1 MRLLF
6 LTFYYPPDLCA
17 GSFRAQPLVAA
28 LQAVGGEGLEIDVIT
43 TMPNR
48 YHTHKGAAPE
58 REASGKVRIRRIGLP
73 AHQSGM
79 MDQAKAFLAY
89 ARGVRAEV
97 RGGRWDIVVATSS
110 RLMTAALGAHVARRT
125 GAKLYLD
132 VRDLFTDTMEDVL
145 KGSPLKALLPLF
157 RGMERRTLNQA
168 DRVNLVSPG
177 FLSHV
182 TAIAPQHEYRLF
194 TNGIDDEF
202 LGRSFMPPPRP
213 PGRPLLVVYAGNMGE
228 GQGLHGL
235 FPEAARALEG
245 KARFR
250 LIGDGGRRKQLEQ
263 VLTVAGVTNVEIINP
278 VPRTELRRHY
288 DEADVL
294 FTHLND
300 YAAFRKVL
308 PSKLFE
314 YAATG
319 KRILAGV
326 AGVSADL
333 LRTEVAGA
341 EVFAPLDV
349 PAMVAAVERLG
360 RAPAWTD
367 RSAFMQKY
375 ARRNIMKAMAEDILA
390 LGPRP

>member
-1 MRLLF
+1 MKILF

-17 GSFRAQPLVAA
+17 GSFRAQPLVRA
-28 LQAVGGEGLEIDVIT
+28 LLKEGGAGSQLDVIT

-48 YHTHKGAAPE
+48 YHTHNQAAPE

-79 MDQAKAFLAY
+79 LDQAKAFLAY

-110 RLMTAALGAHVARRT
+110 RLMTGALGAHVARQT

-132 VRDLFTDTMEDVL
+132 VRDLFTDTMDDVL
-145 KGSPLKALLPLF
+145 RGSPLKVLLPLF
-157 RGMERRTLNQA
+157 RGLERRTLNHA
-168 DRVNLVSPG
+168 SRVNLVSPG

-182 TAIAPQHEYRLF
+182 SAIAPQHEYRLF

-202 LGRSFMPPPRP
+202 LQCNFMPPPRP
-213 PGRPLLVVYAGNMGE
+213 PGQPLLVVYAGNMGE

-235 FPEAARALEG
+235 FPEAARALAG

-263 VLTVAGVTNVEIINP
+263 ALSTGGVTNVEILNP
-278 VPRTELRRHY
+278 VPRKELLRHY

-300 YAAFRKVL
+300 YPAFRNVL

-319 KRILAGV
+319 RRILAGV
-326 AGVSADL
+326 AGVSADF
-333 LRTEVAGA
+333 LRTQVSGA
-341 EVFAPLDV
+341 AVFAPLDV
-349 PAMVAAVERLG
+349 PAMVAAVEQVG
-360 RAPAWTD
+360 RVPVWTN
-367 RSAFMQKY
+367 RSAFVAKY
-375 ARRNIMKAMAEDILA
+375 SRRNIMKAMAEDILA

>member
-1 MRLLF
+1 MKILF

-17 GSFRAQPLVAA
+17 GSFRAQPLVQA
-28 LQAVGGEGLEIDVIT
+28 LLKEGGAGLQLDVIT

-48 YHTHKGAAPE
+48 YHTHNQAAPE
-58 REASGKVRIRRIGLP
+58 REASSQVRIRRIGLP

-79 MDQAKAFLAY
+79 LDQAKAFLAY

-110 RLMTAALGAHVARRT
+110 RLMTGALGAHVARQI

-132 VRDLFTDTMEDVL
+132 VRDLFTDTMDDVL
-145 KGSPLKALLPLF
+145 RGSPFKVLLPLF
-157 RGMERRTLNQA
+157 RGMERRTLNHA
-168 DRVNLVSPG
+168 SRVNLVSPG

-182 TAIAPQHEYRLF
+182 SAIAPQHEYRLF

-202 LGRSFMPPPRP
+202 LQCNFMPPPRP
-213 PGRPLLVVYAGNMGE
+213 PGQPLLVVYAGNMGE

-235 FPEAARALEG
+235 FPEAARALAG

-250 LIGDGGRRKQLEQ
+250 FIGDGGRRKQLEQ
-263 VLTVAGVTNVEIINP
+263 ALSTGGVTNVEILNP
-278 VPRTELRRHY
+278 VPRKELLRHY

-300 YAAFRKVL
+300 YPAFRNVL

-319 KRILAGV
+319 RRILAGV

-333 LRTEVAGA
+333 LRTEVSGA
-341 EVFAPLDV
+341 AVFAPLDV

-360 RAPAWTD
+360 RVPVWTD
-367 RSAFMQKY
+367 RSAFVAKY
-375 ARRNIMKAMAEDILA
+375 SRRNIMKAMAEDVLA